1 MKPPCLSQQCLK
13 VLGEVAG
20 LLEDRKPEGGTRQ
33 SLGEQS
39 LQTANLSFHLHSK
52 EWGIATQERY
62 GSLVNIRGSLERPE

>member
-1 MKPPCLSQQCLK
+1 MRLL
-13 VLGEVAG
+13 G
-20 LLEDRKPEGGTRQ
+20 LLEYRKPEGGTRQ